1 MLNPMGRLM
10 NAGLKM
16 LDLRTYPLAGLG
28 IAAHD
33 WQVCDG
39 ALRADIIGNLVD
51 FSGERFCAGQ
61 AEDVIDAVVLARR
74 LWPGIVPV
82 ATQCDASLVRR
93 LAPTSTPL
101 GVLPGRGTTGPRPF
115 SVS

>member
-16 LDLRTYPLAGLG
+16 LDLRTLPFAGLG

-39 ALRADIIGNLVD
+39 ALRADIIDKLVD
-51 FSGERFCAGQ
+51 FSGEQFCAGQ

-74 LWPGIVPV
+74 L
-82 ATQCDASLVRR
+82 R
-93 LAPTSTPL
+93 LRPL